1 MDKDK
6 MEKEIRSILIPD
18 NKPEIRSVD
27 GEPTKII
34 GYAVK
39 WDQLSDPI
47 WGMFQ
52 ERFRRG
58 AFSASLVNPD
68 VYAAWNHNDSEILGR
83 TPSTLTLIEDDVGLR
98 YEIQPPS
105 WAERYIETISRGDVR
120 GSSFIFRPVKQEWD
134 ETNPDM
140 PIRTV
145 VEAELYEV
153 SPVITPAYPA
163 SSVGVRSAEQVF
175 KEFQD
180 FKQEKSNS
188 DIELQQK
195 QRERELNLR
204 RYV

>member
-1 MDKDK
+1 
-6 MEKEIRSILIPD
+6 
-18 NKPEIRSVD
+18 
-27 GEPTKII
+27 
-34 GYAVK
+34 
-39 WDQLSDPI
+39 
-47 WGMFQ
+47 MFQ

-120 GSSFIFRPVKQEWD
+120 GSSFIFRPTKQEWD

-175 KEFQD
+175 KEFKD
-180 FKQEKSNS
+180 FKQEQNNS
-188 DIELQQK
+188 ELELKQK